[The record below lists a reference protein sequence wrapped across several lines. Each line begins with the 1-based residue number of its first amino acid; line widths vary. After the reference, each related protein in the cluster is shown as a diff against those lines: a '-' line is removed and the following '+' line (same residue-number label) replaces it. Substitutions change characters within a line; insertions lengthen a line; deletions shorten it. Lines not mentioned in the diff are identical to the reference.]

1 MAEGNKYQIVCT
13 GWCEC
18 GFELIM
24 NGKNEI
30 NEEKYIVYG
39 IVWIGC
45 FAFVGEAV
53 AQPQINRSAYFWEVL
68 PIVMN

>member
-24 NGKNEI
+24 NGK
-30 NEEKYIVYG
+30 K
-39 IVWIGC
+39 
-45 FAFVGEAV
+45 
-53 AQPQINRSAYFWEVL
+53 
-68 PIVMN
+68 